1 MTPISTRLSRDF
13 YDQMT
18 LDPTI
23 ISLSLQVAG
32 GGPFRRSK
40 SAHVRVSRLDHDLL
54 STTDLIH
61 AHSRNL
67 RHRVWLSVLQYR
79 SLLRVCGEHLRMSHE
94 DSSAQRHT
102 QAG

>member
-1 MTPISTRLSRDF
+1 MIPISTRLSRDF
-13 YDQMT
+13 YDRMT

-23 ISLSLQVAG
+23 IPLSLQVAG

-40 SAHVRVSRLDHDLL
+40 STHVRVSHLDHDLL

-61 AHSRNL
+61 THSRNL
-67 RHRVWLSVLQYR
+67 RHRGWPSILQYR
-79 SLLRVCGEHLRMSHE
+79 SLLRMCRDHLRMSYE